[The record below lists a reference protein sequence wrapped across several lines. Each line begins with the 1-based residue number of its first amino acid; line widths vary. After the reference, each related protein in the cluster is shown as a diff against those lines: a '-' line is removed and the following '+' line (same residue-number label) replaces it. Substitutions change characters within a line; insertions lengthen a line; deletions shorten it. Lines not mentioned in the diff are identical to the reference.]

1 MEDSIVNPEVYLRYI
16 NEGFK
21 LNPHNPDSNGYGYVV
36 ATLAGLC
43 LILLAVT
50 AYLYRDQKRERKQL
64 ATDAKAA
71 RTTAAAQI
79 DARFDKLEAA
89 IFTALDE
96 AEAENKACFAD
107 LQGKH
112 AALREE
118 LVILK
123 TEFNLRK

>member
-1 MEDSIVNPEVYLRYI
+1 MDSVNPEIYLRYI

-21 LNPHNPDSNGYGYVV
+21 LSPTDPSSNGYGYVV

-43 LILLAVT
+43 LVLLAIV

-64 ATDAKAA
+64 AADAKAA
-71 RTTAAAQI
+71 RTTAGNQI

-89 IFTALDE
+89 IFAALDE
-96 AEAENKACFAD
+96 AEAENKTCFAD

-118 LVILK
+118 FVILK
-123 TEFNLRK
+123 TEFNHLRK